1 MFLPFLFVLSGNIQ
15 ISVVYNN
22 YPFKEGLK
30 TSWGFSAYIKG
41 TEKHILFDTGGDGD
55 ILLYN
60 MQQMLISPDSID
72 IVFLSHIHS
81 DHTGGLWGLIEKNI
95 NIIVYLPKSF
105 PKDFKE
111 RLKKKGIKF
120 FEVSNSIQICKD
132 VYSTGELG
140 AYIKEQSLIIL
151 TDKGLIIITGCAHPG
166 IVNIVKY
173 AKERYKKNVFLVM
186 GGFHLIGMGKR
197 EILNIAKD
205 LKGLGVKYV
214 APSHCS
220 GDVSKI
226 VFKTIFGKH
235 YIESGVGKVISLGHL
250 K

>member
-1 MFLPFLFVLSGNIQ
+1 MFLPFLFVFTGNIH

-41 TEKHILFDTGGDGD
+41 TEKHILFDTGGDGG

-60 MQQMLISPDSID
+60 MKKMGISPGSVD

-81 DHTGGLWGLIEKNI
+81 DHTGGLWGLIEKNK
-95 NIIVYLPKSF
+95 NIVVYLPGSF
-105 PKDFKE
+105 PADFKE

-120 FEVSNSIQICKD
+120 LGVSNPIQICNN

-140 AYIKEQSLIIL
+140 TYIKEQSLIIL
-151 TDKGLIIITGCAHPG
+151 TEKGLVIITGCAHPG

-173 AKERYKKNVFLVM
+173 AKEKYKSNVFLVM
-186 GGFHLIGMGKR
+186 GGFHLIGMEKKG
-197 EILNIAKD
+197 ILSIAMK
-205 LKGLGVKYV
+205 LKKLGVRYV

-220 GDVSKI
+220 GDVSKT

-235 YIESGVGKVISLGHL
+235 YIESGVGKIISLGHL

>member
-1 MFLPFLFVLSGNIQ
+1 MFLPFLFVLTGSIQ

-22 YPFKEGLK
+22 YPFKKGLK

-41 TEKHILFDTGGDGD
+41 VKKHILFDTGGNGD

-60 MQQMLISPDSID
+60 MEKMAISPDSID
-72 IVFLSHIHS
+72 VVFLSHIHS
-81 DHTGGLWGLIEKNI
+81 DHTGGLWGLIEKNK
-95 NIIVYLPKSF
+95 NIVVYLPRSF
-105 PKDFKE
+105 PAEFKE
-111 RLKKKGIKF
+111 RLKEKGIKF
-120 FEVSNSIQICKD
+120 LGVSNPIQICKD

-140 AYIKEQSLIIL
+140 SYIKEQSLIML
-151 TDKGLIIITGCAHPG
+151 TEKGLVIITGCAHPG

-173 AKERYKKNVFLVM
+173 AKEKYKRDVFLVM
-186 GGFHLIGMGKR
+186 GGFHLIGMEKR
-197 EILNIAKD
+197 GILRIERD
-205 LKGLGVKYV
+205 LKKLGVRYV

-220 GDVSKI
+220 GDVSKT

-235 YIESGVGKVISLGHL
+235 YIESGVGKVISLRHL